1 MSDHPPRQL
10 CTFLIDGAQ
19 FGVDVLR
26 VQEVI
31 RAQPMTSV
39 PRAAEVIHGL
49 INLRGQIVTAVD
61 LRTRLLLPPRPNGKP
76 PMNVVVRTDDGPV
89 SLLVDEIGDVIE
101 VGSADLDPA
110 PETLDPAIAS
120 AIVGVLKLTD
130 ALLLLL
136 DVDRVTDAEPHHH
149 AVEPTAASA

>member
-1 MSDHPPRQL
+1 MSAPPPRQL

-49 INLRGQIVTAVD
+49 INLRGQIVTAID
-61 LRTRLLLPPRPNGKP
+61 LRTRLLLPPRPDDQP
-76 PMNVVVRTDDGPV
+76 AMNVVVRTDDGPV

-101 VGSADLDPA
+101 VGTVDVDPP
-110 PETLDPAIAS
+110 PETLDPTIAS
-120 AIVGVLKLTD
+120 AIAGVLKLTD
-130 ALLLLL
+130 TLLLLL
-136 DVDRVTDAEPHHH
+136 DVDRVTDSDTHHH
-149 AVEPTAASA
+149 AAEPAAATA

>member
-1 MSDHPPRQL
+1 MSDTPPRQL

-61 LRTRLLLPPRPNGKP
+61 LRTRLLMHPRPDDQP

-101 VGSADLDPA
+101 VGSADLDTP
-110 PETLDPAIAS
+110 PETLDPTIAS
-120 AIVGVLKLTD
+120 AIAGVLKLPD

-136 DVDRVTDAEPHHH
+136 DVDRVTDVEAHHAAEP
-149 AVEPTAASA
+149 AALTA